1 MSNKHYSV
9 NHEFEVTLNL
19 KVKITNLSNYQSI
32 SQEKMKT
39 YLEEVEREIR
49 QDLHHNICKDY
60 VSEDISQMVDVV
72 MFNVD
77 LA

>member
-1 MSNKHYSV
+1 MSNKHYAV

-19 KVKITNLSNYQSI
+19 KVKITNFLNYQSI

-49 QDLHHNICKDY
+49 QDLHHHICKDY